1 MAKKAKKPEK
11 VEAVQEP
18 AAKETKRAV
27 IFCAFCAGSARAITE
42 DGRELSRQSADNEDE
57 AKRALGYES
66 DNLHPIYNETFGA
79 NNWRLVWVAD
89 PGNDAPFMEACKLME
104 AAKEKIKQD
113 SELPAKPLASEK
125 PSEPAAEAAAETP
138 APAESATAG
147 TGEGPEYIY
156 RDLEVEV
163 STSEQKLRGL
173 IADLEEAA
181 RLLDSETESWKM
193 RKKDLEK
200 SVNTAQQNLFNA
212 TSGRARTTIR
222 CLVEKDFEND
232 VKRIVRTDTMEVVET
247 LPLRIEEK
255 QTKLPLAETKPA
267 EAATETPADET
278 KPAEGETA
286 APANETP
293 APESEEKI
301 LEISAVGVDG
311 DIRTVDALDDQGQWI
326 GVPFEDLAEGA
337 TIRLFEADGTEVK
350 DAAGNTVFVTQ
361 GEAYEGDD
369 CDWMIKAVAKVEPE
383 TEGPSEE
390 EMAGAED
397 VKPEAEAVESAQG
410 AVEVTR

>member
-1 MAKKAKKPEK
+1 MAKKQKKSEK

-18 AAKETKRAV
+18 AVEETKRAV
-27 IFCAFCAGSARAITE
+27 IYCALLSGSAMAITE
-42 DGRELSRQSADNEDE
+42 DGRELSKQSADNEDE
-57 AKRALGYES
+57 AKRALGLIG
-66 DNLHPIYNETFGA
+66 DNLHPIYNEAYGA
-79 NNWRLVWVAD
+79 NNWRLQWVAD

-104 AAKEKIKQD
+104 AAKDKIKQD
-113 SELPAKPLASEK
+113 SETPAEAQASEQ
-125 PSEPAAEAAAETP
+125 PAEPAAEAAPEAP

-222 CLVEKDFEND
+222 CLVEKDFEAD

-255 QTKLPLAETKPA
+255 QTELPLAEMKPA
-267 EAATETPADET
+267 EPSS
-278 KPAEGETA
+278 
-286 APANETP
+286 ETP
-293 APESEEKI
+293 APESEEKL
-301 LEISAVGVDG
+301 LEIESENAAG
-311 DIRTVDALDDQGQWI
+311 DLRTVNALDDQGQWI
-326 GVPFEDLAEGA
+326 GVPFKDLAEGA
-337 TIRLFEADGTEVK
+337 TIRLFEADGAEVK
-350 DAAGNTVFVTQ
+350 DSDGNTIFVTR
-361 GEAYEGDD
+361 GEACEDD
-369 CDWMIKAVAKVEPE
+369 DGIWTIKAVAKIEPE
-383 TEGPSEE
+383 SEGPSEE